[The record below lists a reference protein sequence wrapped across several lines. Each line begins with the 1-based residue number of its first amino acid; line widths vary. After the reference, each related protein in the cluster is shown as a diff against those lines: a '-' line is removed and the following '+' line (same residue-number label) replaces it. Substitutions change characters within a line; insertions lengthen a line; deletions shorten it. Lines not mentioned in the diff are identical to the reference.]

1 MPYWKK
7 QVAPPFFSQAKRGPI
22 RQPAMITPHPEI
34 ITKIMDN
41 KGNLQSNKQSGGNDV
56 FEKPKKEK
64 KKPIPGIRLLKKY
77 KICSACPQRAFIGSR
92 FDGMGRYAIRQSRSM
107 GLLCNLCIY
116 SIRIF

>member
-41 KGNLQSNKQSGGNDV
+41 KGNLQSNKQHGGNDV

-64 KKPIPGIRLLKKY
+64 KKPIPGIRLLKKLVHH
-77 KICSACPQRAFIGSR
+77 KDPQADDKKLKRIV
-92 FDGMGRYAIRQSRSM
+92 YAIKRH
-107 GLLCNLCIY
+107 IDDEY
-116 SIRIF
+116 DYK